1 MVLQLQLQPLPI
13 VDIVAEAAKLQEA
26 MARGAQK
33 AQQARA
39 PESRGD
45 AGQGGTIT
53 AAQAYAEG
61 EVDRGGA
68 NDATGRTSKS
78 GPVGMTRIAPP
89 GRSREKGKQVGARR
103 NAPPAK

>member
-1 MVLQLQLQPLPI
+1 MLFRSPLPI

-45 AGQGGTIT
+45 AGQGGAIT
-53 AAQAYAEG
+53 AAQADADG

-68 NDATGRTSKS
+68 NDATW
-78 GPVGMTRIAPP
+78 PDV
-89 GRSREKGKQVGARR
+89 EVGAGRDDV
-103 NAPPAK
+103 